1 MGEDPKYES
10 DPAIRSVRAKIQC
23 FLDDHVEGQFRL
35 TQVYEALNAKN
46 PEEKSAVR
54 QGISR
59 ERKAGSIVST
69 GTYGVWRKVESD
81 VDWCNLGDE
90 APDLPHPLDIV
101 LPLGLGSMVKLY
113 PGDLVC
119 FAGLTSSGK
128 SSAALEIALKN
139 NGGLTLNYF
148 SCELTLAAVHQR
160 AELVDIMLSSLKH
173 VRFAMRY
180 DHFEDVIEPG
190 ALNFVDYLQP
200 SGDGDEP
207 KYYSIPHMMMKIH
220 KKLNGSGLVILNIQK
235 DPGKESGEGGFK
247 TMHKA
252 NLYITLD
259 RDKNGTR
266 FWMNILKCKVKPSL
280 EGYRMQ
286 YKPEPFGLKSYSDWM
301 PP

>member
-1 MGEDPKYES
+1 MTEDPRYEK
-10 DPAIRSVRAKIQC
+10 DPAIRTVRALIQC
-23 FLDDHVEGQFRL
+23 FLGDHVEGMFRL
-35 TQVYEALNAKN
+35 TQVYEALNAKDAA
-46 PEEKSAVR
+46 EKTAVR
-54 QGISR
+54 KGISR
-59 ERKAGSIVST
+59 ERQAGNIVST

-81 VDWCNLGDE
+81 VEWYGMGDE
-90 APDLPHPLDIV
+90 VSDLPPPLNIM
-101 LPLGLGSMVKLY
+101 LPLGLESMVKLY

-128 SSAALEIALKN
+128 SSASLEIALKN
-139 NGGLTLNYF
+139 NSGLALNYL
-148 SCELTLAAVHQR
+148 SSELTLAAIQQR

-190 ALNFVDYLQP
+190 AINFVDYLQP

-207 KYYSIPHMMMKIH
+207 KYYSIPHMIMKIH

-252 NLYITLD
+252 NLYITM
-259 RDKNGTR
+259 DKAENSSK
-266 FWMNILKCKVKPSL
+266 FWMNNKKCKVRPSL

-286 YKPEPFGLKSYSDWM
+286 YKPEPFGLKSCSDWI
-301 PP
+301 PL